1 MSTEQTFQ
9 QMKQLVHRVLPNAEV
24 YLFGSRAN
32 NTSYQESDWDLLILE
47 DGRVNK
53 ELKNNLFD
61 ILYPYSEEIGSFIHF
76 ILASK
81 NEWENHPRFYSL
93 QLSINQNPVMA

>member
-32 NTSYQESDWDLLILE
+32 NTSYKESDWDLLILE

-53 ELKNNLFD
+53 ELKKEIKIFPVSPFTFD
-61 ILYPYSEEIGSFIHF
+61 VS
-76 ILASK
+76 
-81 NEWENHPRFYSL
+81 R
-93 QLSINQNPVMA
+93 